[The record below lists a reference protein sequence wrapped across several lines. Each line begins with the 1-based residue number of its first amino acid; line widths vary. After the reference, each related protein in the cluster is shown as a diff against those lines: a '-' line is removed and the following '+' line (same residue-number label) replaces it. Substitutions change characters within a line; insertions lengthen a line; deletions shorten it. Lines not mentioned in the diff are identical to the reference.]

1 MIVPYKPSLDD
12 LWFRQTMLADP
23 ETMSYN
29 HAWGGTIPFPE
40 QEWKDWYDFWITNHG
55 NRRFYRY
62 LKNPADRFVGEIAC
76 HCDERRGVFLADVII
91 YAPCRGIGYGGR
103 GLDLLCDAA
112 KKNGVPAL
120 YDDIAIDN
128 PAAALFLKHGFEE
141 EYRTEE
147 IIMLR
152 KIL

>member
-1 MIVPYKPSLDD
+1 MIRCHQPVLDE
-12 LWFRQTMLADP
+12 LWFRESLMSDP

-76 HCDERRGVFLADVII
+76 HFDERRGIFLADVII
-91 YAPCRGIGYGGR
+91 KRFLQKIGLSDHKG
-103 GLDLLCDAA
+103 
-112 KKNGVPAL
+112 
-120 YDDIAIDN
+120 
-128 PAAALFLKHGFEE
+128 
-141 EYRTEE
+141 
-147 IIMLR
+147 
-152 KIL
+152 